1 MKYSSNLYLKIDEVE
16 KMLTE
21 MINLAELQKAQN
33 FEHLYSL
40 QKGLKE
46 LAVAVG
52 KEETLDVFFIKK
64 WNNIMG
70 WVHRAFEDH
79 PILPLIYEIDS
90 EIIPENLRF
99 I

>member
-1 MKYSSNLYLKIDEVE
+1 MKYSSDLGLKIDKVT
-16 KMLTE
+16 KILTE
-21 MINLAELQKAQN
+21 IINQAELQKAQN

-46 LAVAVG
+46 LTVVVE
-52 KEETLDVFFIKK
+52 KDETLDVFFVRR

-79 PILPLIYEIDS
+79 HILPLIYEIDS
-90 EIIPENLRF
+90 KIIPENLRLG
-99 I
+99 